1 MRAQYHLRSLR
12 HSACR
17 EQGGLCYYCLRP
29 MHSDVTAEHLQ
40 ARRDGGKDTRKNI
53 VAAHRL
59 CNARR
64 HQLFPIEAP
73 EPTTY
78 ANLITLAE
86 VAGLDL
92 EDLAQPHEHRIST
105 GPRLS

>member
-1 MRAQYHLRSLR
+1 MRAQNLQFLRR
-12 HSACR
+12 AACR
-17 EQGGLCYYCLRP
+17 EQGGLCYYCLQP
-29 MHSDVTAEHLQ
+29 MRRDITAEHLK
-40 ARRDGGKDTRKNI
+40 ARRDGGKDTRKNV
-53 VAAHRL
+53 VAAHQL

-64 HQLFPIEAP
+64 HQLFPVEAP
-73 EPTTY
+73 EPTAY
-78 ANLITLAE
+78 ANLIALAE